1 LDWLGLG
8 CGIKQ
13 NPGGQVGPE
22 VLLATRV
29 FELAREL
36 GVRSKEVLDKCRAED
51 IELKNHMAA
60 LSAGLEETIR
70 EWFSEV
76 GGAHTAVETTEQV
89 DLEKAKAKAKKARR
103 RKTKKQL
110 EAEAEAQAV
119 AKALE
124 DAAEKEAS
132 TAEAVEAQGPAAEEK
147 PAEAEEPQTGGV
159 GEPVVEVEASQAET
173 SQEVP
178 ADEAVEAVEAVEDK
192 SSKAKKKTTKK
203 SAKKTT
209 TKDEKDEKEEKKEEE
224 KKPIMPAGPQV
235 VPKPSQLKGPR
246 VIRVEQPDYAPRP
259 QPRQPSPGQ
268 FPPRG
273 GGRGGSLLDERK
285 RIETASTDT
294 RRGGG
299 RKSVPGATNKTTK
312 RSPRRKGGGVA
323 EVGEKLKEWRN
334 KDMAE
339 RAERIAGAGGAQ
351 RRRRYAM
358 GGGGKAATQGGGAK
372 TGNVEIEAPITIKNL
387 SATTGIKSGLII
399 KKLME
404 MGTLATINQ
413 TIETEQAE
421 TIMVDFGIK
430 LVVAQPK
437 TAEDELME
445 KLDAREKADL
455 ATRAPVVTFLGHV
468 DHGKTSLLDRIRQT
482 TVASGEAGGITQAIG
497 AHRHDFEDKHV
508 VFLDTPGHE
517 AFTAMRARGANMTD
531 VVVLVVAA
539 DDGVMPQTVEAISHA
554 KAAGV
559 PIVVALNKIDIPN
572 ANVQRAL
579 GQLAEHDLQPRE
591 WGGDTE
597 VIKTSAETGEGIDE
611 LVELLSLEAEILE
624 LQAEAS
630 APARGYVVESRID
643 PGRGILATLLNI
655 NGTLKVG
662 DVLLAGRGFGRVR
675 QLFDDKSKAIKE
687 AGPSTPVLVTGLDE
701 VPEAGDRFF
710 IVSDIDEARTVAEQ
724 RRRDERAKTLAAS
737 SNAPSNLE
745 ELFGKIEAGEATEI
759 PLILKAD
766 VQGSIEAI
774 VGSLTKLNT
783 DEVRVNILHAGVGGI
798 STGDVTLAD
807 ASGAMII
814 GFNVIADPQA
824 RKLAETEKVEIRRY
838 RVIYEIIED
847 IRRALEE
854 GLTPEISEESLG
866 RAEVRQTFKV
876 SRLGTIAGC
885 YVTEGVVQ
893 RNAKVRII
901 RNSVVIEDERL
912 LDSLKRIK
920 DDVREVKAGLEC
932 GLKITGYNDIKEDD
946 VLEFYKKVETARKL

>member
-1 LDWLGLG
+1 MSCDT
-8 CGIKQ
+8 KQ
-13 NPGGQVGPE
+13 KPGGHFGPE

-29 FELAREL
+29 FELAKEL
-36 GVRSKEVLDKCRAED
+36 GVRSKEILDKCRAED

-70 EWFSEV
+70 EWFSE
-76 GGAHTAVETTEQV
+76 GGSHTAVEKTEHV
-89 DLEKAKAKAKKARR
+89 DLEEAKAKAKKARR

-110 EAEAEAQAV
+110 EDEAV

-124 DAAEKEAS
+124 DAAKKEAEKADAE
-132 TAEAVEAQGPAAEEK
+132 TAGTGEAVAVETQESPEQ
-147 PAEAEEPQTGGV
+147 AEEPQV
-159 GEPVVEVEASQAET
+159 AAVAPSAAPVAEVEAAKETPAEEAET
-173 SQEVP
+173 PVEEDVTAKAAKISDTKEQKEDS
-178 ADEAVEAVEAVEDK
+178 DEG
-192 SSKAKKKTTKK
+192 
-203 SAKKTT
+203 
-209 TKDEKDEKEEKKEEE
+209 EEE
-224 KKPIMPAGPQV
+224 PDKAPIIPAGPQV
-235 VPKPSQLKGPR
+235 VPKPAQLKGPR

-259 QPRQPSPGQ
+259 QPRQAGPGQ

-273 GGRGGSLLDERK
+273 GGRGGSLLDERS
-285 RIETASTDT
+285 RLEAAASADPT
-294 RRGGG
+294 RSRGK
-299 RKSVPGATNKTTK
+299 KSLGDSAKASK
-312 RSPRRKGGGVA
+312 RSPRRKGGGRTA
-323 EVGEKLKEWRN
+323 DSGEKLKEWRN

-339 RAERIAGAGGAQ
+339 RAERIAGASGSQ

-358 GGGGKAATQGGGAK
+358 GGGKASQSSGGGAK
-372 TGNVEIEAPITIKNL
+372 TGKVEIEAPITIKSL

-413 TIETEQAE
+413 GIDTEQAE
-421 TIMVDFGIK
+421 TIMLDFGIE
-430 LVVAQPK
+430 LVVAHAK

-445 KLDAREKADL
+445 KLETRDTGEFV
-455 ATRAPVVTFLGHV
+455 TRAPVVTFLGHV
-468 DHGKTSLLDRIRQT
+468 DHGKTSLLDRIRET

-539 DDGVMPQTVEAISHA
+539 DDGVMPQTIEAISHA
-554 KAAGV
+554 RAAGV

-572 ANVQRAL
+572 ANIQRAL
-579 GQLAEHDLQPRE
+579 GQLAEHGLQPRE

-597 VIKTSAETGEGIDE
+597 VIKTSAETGEGVDE

-624 LQAEAS
+624 LKAEAD
-630 APARGYVVESRID
+630 APARGYVVESRMD
-643 PGRGILATLLNI
+643 TGRGVLATLLNL

-675 QLFDDKSKAIKE
+675 QLFDDKGNTIDE

-701 VPEAGDRFF
+701 VPEAGDKFF
-710 IVSDIDEARTVAEQ
+710 VVSDIDAARGVAEQ
-724 RRRDERAKTLAAS
+724 RRRDERTKILAAS

-783 DEVRVNILHAGVGGI
+783 EEVRVNIMHSGVGGI

-814 GFNVIADPQA
+814 GFNVIADAQA
-824 RKLAETEKVEIRRY
+824 RKLAETQKVQIRRY
-838 RVIYEIIED
+838 RVIYDIIED

-854 GLTPEISEESLG
+854 GLAPEITEEALG
-866 RAEVRQTFKV
+866 RAEVRQIFRV

-885 YVTEGVVQ
+885 YVTEGIAQ

-901 RNSVVIEDERL
+901 RDNVVLEDERQ
-912 LDSLKRIK
+912 LDSLKRVK
-920 DDVREVKAGLEC
+920 DDAREVKAGLEC
-932 GLKITGYNDIKEDD
+932 GLKIAGYNDIKEGD
-946 VLEFYKKVETARKL
+946 VLEFYKKVEVARTL